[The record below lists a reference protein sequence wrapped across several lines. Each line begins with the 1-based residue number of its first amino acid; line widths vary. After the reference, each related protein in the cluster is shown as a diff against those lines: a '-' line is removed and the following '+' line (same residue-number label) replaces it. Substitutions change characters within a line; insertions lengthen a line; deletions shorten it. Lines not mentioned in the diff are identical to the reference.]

1 MDEAA
6 RSATGRESGA
16 SPRSGEAPGSEHVR
30 GGVGRAAWR
39 IGRVAV
45 GAYLVWCL
53 VLSLAQGWM
62 IFPRG
67 MAGPALPEGALP
79 RGVERWWIDAADG
92 ARVEAWYFPPLGDG
106 PAPAAVIFHGNG
118 ELIDH
123 VTDYAAWYR
132 GRGFA
137 VLMPEY
143 RGYGR
148 SGGTPSQRAIVEDA
162 KSFHER
168 LLTRPEVDG
177 TRVVLHGR
185 SLGAAVAAQV
195 AAERPPAALVLE
207 SPFVSINAM
216 AAGYAVP
223 SFLVRHPFRTDLVL
237 PALGRPVLILHSR
250 DDEIVPY
257 AHGKRLHGMTPGS
270 RLVDLSGSH
279 NGPLI
284 AQPRYWSSVEALLRE
299 SGVR

>member
-1 MDEAA
+1 MDETA
-6 RSATGRESGA
+6 RSATGRDSRSGA
-16 SPRSGEAPGSEHVR
+16 

-53 VLSLAQGWM
+53 TLSLAQGWM

-92 ARVEAWYFPPLGDG
+92 VRVEAWYLAPEDGG

-123 VTDYAAWYR
+123 VTEYAAWYR
-132 GRGFA
+132 ERGFA
-137 VLMPEY
+137 VLLPEY

-162 KSFHER
+162 KRFCAM
-168 LLTRPEVDG
+168 LLARPEVDG
-177 TRVVLHGR
+177 ARVVLHGR

-195 AAERPPAALVLE
+195 AAEHPPAALVLE

-223 SFLVRHPFRTDLVL
+223 PFLVRHPFRTDLVL

-257 AHGKRLHGMTPGS
+257 AHGKRLHAMTPGS

-279 NGPLI
+279 NGALI
-284 AQPRYWSSVEALLRE
+284 AQPRYWSSVESLLRE